1 MNSYNYSYNVLIN
14 RLEAFA
20 AGHLLIK
27 RFTHGQIDLADMDQ
41 NEQYPFMHVVPNN
54 IKPVEGGMQ
63 FDFQILFADIPRDKE
78 TKAEY
83 QREVIS
89 DCVRL
94 AQDLIAEVKN
104 GLILFGFDVQLVTS
118 PVIEPF
124 VEEYKNTLTGV
135 SFSLQL
141 EVPWDWS
148 ACDIPAVWSVGGTSS
163 GGTGNAYGITLK
175 TNGVNNAVQNIL
187 DLVAGTNITITDNG
201 DGSVTFD
208 ADGGGGPS
216 VLVSTE
222 FNVNHTTA
230 TGNQYVVGDRVWYQG
245 NVYACIANNDA
256 LLPTNTLYW
265 TLQGA
270 GFRLRQSPVDWN
282 ASSGDYQILNK
293 PTIPAAQV
301 NSDWNSVSGVSEI
314 LNKPTIPAAQVNS
327 DWNAVAGVAEILN
340 KPTIPAAQV
349 NSDWNAVGG
358 VAEILNKPTIPS
370 PQGFQ
375 DVIITDNELTQ
386 NSDILGQGFELT
398 FQSNERFSI
407 LPNSSGIFEA
417 IVGKLTPAQSYIKIA
432 EVDARLTTIG
442 ATTQQFRTDTTT
454 LYIQTPAVYAG
465 TAANGQVLTLAN
477 ATTGAVEYT
486 TVGGGGGGTVT
497 SVATAGLISG
507 GPITTSGTITTAM
520 STNKLVGRAT
530 AGSGIMEEITIGSGL
545 TLTGAG
551 VLNNTATPTPTGYY
565 GAWQDVTTQ
574 SAAVN
579 NTGYAMKFGTI
590 DIENQVRMVSDG
602 SALTR
607 ITFDN
612 TGIYNLNFSVQ
623 IQNTDNAEHDVTIWI
638 RKNGVDVAG
647 SAGYV
652 TVPKR
657 RSVGA
662 GLEGHT
668 IAGWNY
674 LLSVVGGE
682 YYQIMWSTTQASAV
696 TLQFY
701 AAGSPPPSTASTLCI
716 VTQQAGIMAGTGI
729 TAINSL
735 TGAVQTIG
743 VGTSGTDFAVSSSG
757 TAHTFNLPTASA
769 ANRGALSSAD
779 WSTFNGKQDS
789 IGLTTVGTNLAT
801 LPNPSA
807 VRYLRIN
814 ADNTV
819 SALTLAQLKTDL
831 SVGTDISVVLAADV
845 LTVGTGFE
853 DVTGLSFAVTAGKTY
868 KWRATIR
875 FAMTSGTAIFSSNGP
890 TASINNARFTL
901 TTAATT
907 NGITNQTAYDTGTNV
922 VVASSGL
929 ATADGI
935 VRVTA
940 SGTWTIRFRSSIG
953 GNFRAGSGSV
963 LEYSEV
969 L

>member
-104 GLILFGFDVQLVTS
+104 GLILFGFDVQLVTP

-187 DLVAGTNITITDNG
+187 DLVAGTNVTITDNG

-208 ADGGGGPS
+208 AVGGGPT

-230 TGNQYVVGDRVWYQG
+230 TGNQYVVGDRVWYNG

-256 LLPTNTLYW
+256 LLPTNAAYW

-270 GFRLRQSPVDWN
+270 GFRLRQTPVDWN

-301 NSDWNSVSGVSEI
+301 NSDWN
-314 LNKPTIPAAQVNS
+314 AA
-327 DWNAVAGVAEILN
+327 AGVAEILN

-358 VAEILNKPTIPS
+358 VAEILNKPAIPS
-370 PQGFQ
+370 AQGLQ
-375 DVIITDNELTQ
+375 DVITTDPTFTTDNTIDCATFGLTISDTGNFEV
-386 NSDILGQGFELT
+386 NSTNKVTLDVNATAEIGIDT
-398 FQSNERFSI
+398 
-407 LPNSSGIFEA
+407 NSVSLQKATGTVQTQV
-417 IVGKLTPAQSYIKIA
+417 IV
-432 EVDARLTTIG
+432 DTTKAAIG
-442 ATTQQFRTDTTT
+442 ATDSSASNTTQFSLLPNEVRLVTPNVNDSVAT
-454 LYIQTPAVYAG
+454 L
-465 TAANGQVLTLAN
+465 GQVLTLTN
-477 ATTGAVEYT
+477 AGTGQVEFT
-486 TVGGGGGGTVT
+486 TVGGGGTVT
-497 SVATAGLISG
+497 SVALTTPAAFSVTGS
-507 GPITTSGTITTAM
+507 PITTSGTLAITAA
-520 STNKLVGRAT
+520 GIA
-530 AGSGIMEEITIGSGL
+530 AQYIDGSGALQTFPTIPTALPPNGAASGDLSGTYPSPTVHRIHNYDMQSGL
-545 TLTGAG
+545 PSDGDTW
-551 VLNNTATPTPTGYY
+551 VVVPTP
-565 GAWQDVTTQ
+565 
-574 SAAVN
+574 
-579 NTGYAMKFGTI
+579 FGTQPV
-590 DIENQVRMVSDG
+590 EWRHQK
-602 SALTR
+602 
-607 ITFDN
+607 
-612 TGIYNLNFSVQ
+612 LN
-623 IQNTDNAEHDVTIWI
+623 
-638 RKNGVDVAG
+638 
-647 SAGYV
+647 
-652 TVPKR
+652 
-657 RSVGA
+657 
-662 GLEGHT
+662 
-668 IAGWNY
+668 
-674 LLSVVGGE
+674 
-682 YYQIMWSTTQASAV
+682 
-696 TLQFY
+696 
-701 AAGSPPPSTASTLCI
+701 
-716 VTQQAGIMAGTGI
+716 VTQLGDT
-729 TAINSL
+729 
-735 TGAVQTIG
+735 
-743 VGTSGTDFAVSSSG
+743 
-757 TAHTFNLPTASA
+757 
-769 ANRGALSSAD
+769 
-779 WSTFNGKQDS
+779 
-789 IGLTTVGTNLAT
+789 TTVGQNIAK
-801 LPNPSA
+801 LPNPND

-831 SVGTDISVVLAADV
+831 SVGTDISVVLGSNV
-845 LTVGTGFE
+845 TNVGTGFE
-853 DVTGLSFAVTAGKTY
+853 DVTGLSFAVTANKTY
-868 KWRATIR
+868 KWRATL
-875 FAMTSGTAIFSSNGP
+875 SYTATATMIVSSNGP
-890 TASINNARFTL
+890 TTSLNNARFTTSL
-901 TTAATT
+901 AATT
-907 NGITNQTAYDTGTNV
+907 NAISNQTAYDAGT
-922 VVASSGL
+922 VAPVSNNGL
-929 ATADGI
+929 VTADGI
-935 VRVTA
+935 FRVTA
-940 SGTWTIRFRSSIG
+940 SGTWTIRFRCTTAAAMTV
-953 GNFRAGSGSV
+953 RAGSV

>member
-104 GLILFGFDVQLVTS
+104 GLILFGFDVQLVTP

-175 TNGVNNAVQNIL
+175 VNGINNAVQNIL
-187 DLVAGTNITITDNG
+187 DLVAGTNVTITDNG

-208 ADGGGGPS
+208 AAGGGGPQ
-216 VLVSTE
+216 VYVSTE

-230 TGNQYVVGDRVWYQG
+230 TGNQYVIGDRVWYNG
-245 NVYACIANNDA
+245 NVYACIANNDS

-349 NSDWNAVGG
+349 NSDWNAVSG

-370 PQGFQ
+370 VQDLQ
-375 DVIITDNELTQ
+375 DV
-386 NSDILGQGFELT
+386 
-398 FQSNERFSI
+398 
-407 LPNSSGIFEA
+407 
-417 IVGKLTPAQSYIKIA
+417 
-432 EVDARLTTIG
+432 TTIG
-442 ATTQQFRTDTTT
+442 NETTNTIIVKNVFGYQVKTALNQLLVAAKPNGSGVEGEINIYSTTGFDPTTT
-454 LYIQTPAVYAG
+454 YKRAGINNILFPTSGSGTFALSVNGVTPN
-465 TAANGQVLTLAN
+465 AA
-477 ATTGAVEYT
+477 TGDIT
-486 TVGGGGGGTVT
+486 ISSGSGTVT
-497 SVATAGLISG
+497 SVALTMPSAFAVTGSPITAAGTLAVTGAGLATQYVRG
-507 GPITTSGTITTAM
+507 DGQLANFPTTSGGGSSVSYYLNGSINQGVIGGSTYYQMSKTAVFGAGTDFTRTNAAGNGLIAQFITDANDPNVLLIPGGNFNLELYFSASSSGGTPSFYVELYKYDGSTFTLLATDVASPEGITQGTVIDAYFTALAVPATVMTLTDRLALRVFVTTSGRTLKLHTEDSHLSQVITTL
-520 STNKLVGRAT
+520 STGINAINGLTAQVQNLATGT
-530 AGSGIMEEITIGSGL
+530 AGSDFAIS
-545 TLTGAG
+545 
-551 VLNNTATPTPTGYY
+551 
-565 GAWQDVTTQ
+565 
-574 SAAVN
+574 S
-579 NTGYAMKFGTI
+579 
-590 DIENQVRMVSDG
+590 
-602 SALTR
+602 
-607 ITFDN
+607 
-612 TGIYNLNFSVQ
+612 
-623 IQNTDNAEHDVTIWI
+623 
-638 RKNGVDVAG
+638 AG
-647 SAGYV
+647 S
-652 TVPKR
+652 T
-657 RSVGA
+657 
-662 GLEGHT
+662 
-668 IAGWNY
+668 
-674 LLSVVGGE
+674 
-682 YYQIMWSTTQASAV
+682 
-696 TLQFY
+696 
-701 AAGSPPPSTASTLCI
+701 
-716 VTQQAGIMAGTGI
+716 
-729 TAINSL
+729 
-735 TGAVQTIG
+735 
-743 VGTSGTDFAVSSSG
+743 
-757 TAHTFNLPTASA
+757 HTFNLPTASA

-779 WSTFNGKQDS
+779 WSTFNSKQDS